1 MKIGLV
7 TDSTC
12 DLNQGIIEKYNIK
25 IVPLTVHFGVKEFVD
40 GIDINADK
48 FFKMIDTEDKMPK
61 TSKPSKYDFKST
73 YDDLLEKYDHVIS
86 IHVSKGLSGTY
97 DSAAL
102 AANDISKDKI
112 TVIDSSSIS
121 LGLGFLVL
129 LAAKLIKNN
138 YPLKDIENRL
148 EKAKKKV
155 KCIFTVEDLT
165 YMKEGGRIGKARAF
179 LGTIFNINPIIE
191 ISPETGKVNPLDKIR
206 GNKNTLKAMSKKLH
220 HEISSDKKAWI
231 GIMHGDRK
239 EKSESLLKK
248 AQDLIPNDLE
258 VKFFKERISPTLGC
272 HVGPSVYAFATISG
286 DILNV

>member
-191 ISPETGKVNPLDKIR
+191 ISTETGKVNPLDKVR
-206 GNKNTLKAMSKKLH
+206 GNERTLKKMKDLLIDNVKN
-220 HEISSDKKAWI
+220 DKNAWI

-239 EKSESLLKK
+239 NKAENLKK
-248 AQDLIPNDLE
+248 QVNNNIPGFINKE
-258 VKFFKERISPTLGC
+258 FFEERISPTLGC
-272 HVGPSVYAFATISG
+272 HVGPSVYAFAILSG
-286 DILNV
+286 EVLGM